1 MKRFIHG
8 LVFALVLSSP
18 LAGFAQQNDA
28 PTTRILFIFD
38 GSGSMQ
44 GRWETGKKID
54 VAQRLMTQ
62 MLDSL
67 QSLRLQNLELALRV
81 YGHNK
86 PSPPQDCND
95 THLEVPF
102 GNNTYVRIKQVLRSI
117 IPKGTTPI
125 ARSLEFSAD
134 DFTPCNDCRNII
146 ILITDGLEECNED
159 PCAVS
164 RMLQER
170 GIALKPFVIGIGL
183 DPEFRSTFE
192 CVGNYFDAA
201 EESTFKKVLGVVISQ
216 ALNNTSGQ
224 INLLDDNG
232 QPIETDV
239 PLAVYDAVSGKLIES
254 FVHTLDANGNPD
266 TLVLDPLVTYDVSV
280 FTVPTV
286 HQRGVEVQEGTHN
299 HINIPAGRGT
309 LDLRMSGSRSAQ
321 TPEVLVRRPGE
332 SRTLHVQ
339 TFNTTQEYL
348 TGTYEIEILTLPRI
362 YETVTISQDET
373 NTVSIPAPGTV
384 FIQTSS
390 AGPGG
395 VYVRR
400 GDELIWVA
408 ELQAEETRHTFA
420 LQPGDYTVIHRPTT
434 AQSSLYS
441 KSKSFTV
448 SPGGSTTVKL

>member
-1 MKRFIHG
+1 
-8 LVFALVLSSP
+8 
-18 LAGFAQQNDA
+18 
-28 PTTRILFIFD
+28 
-38 GSGSMQ
+38 
-44 GRWETGKKID
+44 
-54 VAQRLMTQ
+54 

-102 GNNTYVRIKQVLRSI
+102 ANNTYVRIKQVLRSI

-134 DFTPCNDCRNII
+134 DFPPCSDCRNII

-192 CVGNYFDAA
+192 CVGNYYDAA
-201 EESTFKKVLGVVISQ
+201 EESTFKKVLSVVISQ

-232 QPIETDV
+232 QRTETDV
-239 PLAVYDAVSGKLIES
+239 PLAIYDAVSKRLVES
-254 FVHTLDANGNPD
+254 TVHTLDPSGNPD
-266 TLVLDPLVTYDVSV
+266 TLVLDPLVTYDISV
-280 FTVPTV
+280 FTIPPV
-286 HQRGVEVQEGTHN
+286 HKRGIEVQEGTHN
-299 HINIPAGRGT
+299 HIDINAGRGT
-309 LDLRMSGSRSAQ
+309 LELRLSGSRSTQ
-321 TPEVLVRRPGE
+321 NPEVLIRKPGE
-332 SRTLHVQ
+332 SRAIHLQ
-339 TFNTTQEYL
+339 EFNTTQEYL

-362 YETVTISQDET
+362 YETITITQDET
-373 NTVSIPAPGTV
+373 NVVSIPTPGTV
-384 FIQTSS
+384 FIQTGST
-390 AGPGG
+390 GPGG
-395 VYVRR
+395 VYVRS

-408 ELQAEETRHTFA
+408 DLQTEETRHTFA
-420 LQPGDYTVIHRPTT
+420 LQPGEYTVIHRPST

-441 KSKSFTV
+441 KSKSFSV